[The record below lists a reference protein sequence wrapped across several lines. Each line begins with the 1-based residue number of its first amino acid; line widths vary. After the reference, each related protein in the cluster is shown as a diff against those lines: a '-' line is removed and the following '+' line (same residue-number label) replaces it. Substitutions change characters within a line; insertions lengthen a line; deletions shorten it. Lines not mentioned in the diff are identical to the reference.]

1 MIKPFPNQL
10 SSLRQQETLDP
21 PPRVSGKMPVEG
33 VSDVLW
39 NKGGKNLNQRRD
51 IFRGDQPDALD
62 QDFSIFMSKDIP
74 QSHHALPRNLA
85 MLLLVALRHSFSGF
99 SDNKQLPFYGI
110 TRFFV

>member
-1 MIKPFPNQL
+1 MHNIFVFICAFMQKLF
-10 SSLRQQETLDP
+10 SSLGQHESLDP
-21 PPRVSGKMPVEG
+21 PPRVSSKMPVEG

-74 QSHHALPRNLA
+74 QSHHSSKESRCAFA
-85 MLLLVALRHSFSGF
+85 CSSQTLV
-99 SDNKQLPFYGI
+99 
-110 TRFFV
+110 